1 MTATRGRATSRGSS
15 ATEPLARS
23 RSAAALF
30 ENRYASRPR
39 TLAAPRSDDP
49 EVWSTWQQSLRKR
62 IIERLGVDF
71 APGSNPTFEIIEDVE
86 EADFRRLGLMV
97 ESAPGAP
104 MPVWLLL
111 PHHRHGLAPAVI
123 AIHGHG
129 SGVNEIVGLDP
140 LGNPRADPAGYQK
153 DFALSLVRRGFV
165 VAAPELLGFGARRE
179 ASDVAAGA
187 EESSCRALAT
197 WALMLGS
204 TLIGERVADL
214 VRVVDVLSGRDE
226 VDPSA
231 IGIFGISGGATA
243 ALFTAVTDER
253 IAAAVLSG
261 YVTSFRASVLAID
274 HCICNVVPGL
284 VADVEMTDLALGLL
298 PRPLLLEA
306 GREDT
311 IFPVEAAKL
320 AAERIAAGYAAL
332 GVAER
337 FDIDIFDGGH
347 EISGAR
353 AFDFLGRWLAR
364 ARTGNAA

>member
-1 MTATRGRATSRGSS
+1 MTATRGQTTNRESS
-15 ATEPLARS
+15 AAGSVVRS

-30 ENRYASRPR
+30 EDRYASRPR
-39 TLAAPRSDDP
+39 ALAAPRSDDP
-49 EVWSTWQQSLRKR
+49 GVWSAWQGSLRR
-62 IIERLGVDF
+62 RVTERLGVDL
-71 APGSNPTFEIIEDVE
+71 APGSNPTFEIVEDVE
-86 EADFRRLGLMV
+86 LADFRRLRLMI

-104 MPVWLLL
+104 MPTWLLL
-111 PHHRHGLAPAVI
+111 PHGRHSPGPAVI
-123 AIHGHG
+123 AVHGHG

-140 LGNPRADPAGYQK
+140 LGNPRPEPAGYQK

-179 ASDVAAGA
+179 AADVAAGA

-204 TLIGERVADL
+204 TLVGERVADL
-214 VRVVDVLSGRDE
+214 VRVVDFLSGRED

-243 ALFTAVTDER
+243 ALFAAVTDER

-306 GREDT
+306 GREDA
-311 IFPVEAAKL
+311 IFPVDAAEL
-320 AAERIAAGYAAL
+320 AAERIGAGYAAL

-337 FDIDIFDGGH
+337 FEIDLFDGGH

-353 AFDFLGRWLAR
+353 AFDFLGHWLGR
-364 ARTGNAA
+364 ARTGAAA